1 MIWSSNLGADIVMD
15 FGLGEVTDG
24 AISDSLG
31 KALKI
36 QVYPND
42 DCKSAIHTLGA
53 VSEINKKVQK
63 FYYYLER
70 ADRIF
75 KENCPCTYD
84 TGIGDT
90 LNDWVDTWQD
100 TAEKMQSH
108 QEKAEKEV
116 IKKCTGQ

>member
-1 MIWSSNLGADIVMD
+1 M
-15 FGLGEVTDG
+15 
-24 AISDSLG
+24 
-31 KALKI
+31 
-36 QVYPND
+36 
-42 DCKSAIHTLGA
+42 
-53 VSEINKKVQK
+53 SEINKKVQK